1 MEPEQSDG
9 ARSRMQSS
17 RPLIVAVLATVAGV
31 AGAAWLLSSR
41 DSVATDNAYLKADS
55 SDVPPQVPGLVIA
68 VRVEENQQVAAGDVL
83 VELDPDDYLQRV
95 SSAEAD
101 VAASR
106 ASLAAAEAALRRL
119 QSQQRLAEASVEE
132 VSSRI
137 RAADAQRERKL
148 ADRTR
153 HQELVNQRL
162 TSRELY
168 DAAIADAT
176 EAEAESD
183 RARAALKVAQRQ
195 VQVVDSQHAELLAQ
209 LDAARASVQR
219 AEAALAVAR
228 RNAERTRIVAPIAG
242 IVGNR
247 RVQVGEYVQVGSRLM
262 TIVPVHDLYVVANF
276 KETQTARM
284 LVGQRAEIEL
294 DALPGQVL
302 HGRVESLAPGSG
314 AEFALLPFE
323 PANGNFTKI
332 VQRVPVR
339 IRLDDEARALALRP
353 GLSAEVSVDLEVK
366 PARPT
371 KVARAK

>member
-284 LVGQRAEIEL
+284 LVGQTAEIEL
-294 DALPGQVL
+294 DAWPGQVL

>member
-1 MEPEQSDG
+1 MEPEQSHG

-247 RVQVGEYVQVGSRLM
+247 RVQVGEYVQVGTRLM

-353 GLSAEVSVDLEVK
+353 GLSAEVSVDLEGK

>member
-137 RAADAQRERKL
+137 RAADAQRGVAGERDSGVRVVRAGGEHQREVAGGHEVLAADGGGDPGQDL
-148 ADRTR
+148 ADVVTDER
-153 HQELVNQRL
+153 HVRDDE
-162 TSRELY
+162 
-168 DAAIADAT
+168 
-176 EAEAESD
+176 
-183 RARAALKVAQRQ
+183 
-195 VQVVDSQHAELLAQ
+195 VVDGGGGCGCGAVHGPV
-209 LDAARASVQR
+209 LDPS
-219 AEAALAVAR
+219 ER
-228 RNAERTRIVAPIAG
+228 RLER
-242 IVGNR
+242 
-247 RVQVGEYVQVGSRLM
+247 
-262 TIVPVHDLYVVANF
+262 
-276 KETQTARM
+276 
-284 LVGQRAEIEL
+284 
-294 DALPGQVL
+294 LPGT
-302 HGRVESLAPGSG
+302 S
-314 AEFALLPFE
+314 
-323 PANGNFTKI
+323 
-332 VQRVPVR
+332 
-339 IRLDDEARALALRP
+339 
-353 GLSAEVSVDLEVK
+353 
-366 PARPT
+366 
-371 KVARAK
+371 

>member
-284 LVGQRAEIEL
+284 LVGQTAEIEL

-353 GLSAEVSVDLEVK
+353 GLSAEVSVDLEGK